1 MLVYED
7 NFGFWNISEPEE
19 RAFFDFVRRQSVL
32 TACERCERPV
42 RLIPPKALCASCVS
56 ALEYGAPASMKEYG
70 SQETLLDFAAR
81 REGRF
86 LPEFGSFVRGEAIAK
101 MSELR
106 RKGVRR
112 SDLKIIASDPDL
124 AAITKDVEALNDA

>member
-1 MLVYED
+1 MAVRKR
-7 NFGFWNISEPEE
+7 FW
-19 RAFFDFVRRQSVL
+19 
-32 TACERCERPV
+32 
-42 RLIPPKALCASCVS
+42 
-56 ALEYGAPASMKEYG
+56 
-70 SQETLLDFAAR
+70 TLLVR

-106 RKGVRR
+106 LKGIRR

-124 AAITKDVEALNDA
+124 AAIKKDVEALNDA

>member
-1 MLVYED
+1 MAVR
-7 NFGFWNISEPEE
+7 NRFW
-19 RAFFDFVRRQSVL
+19 
-32 TACERCERPV
+32 
-42 RLIPPKALCASCVS
+42 
-56 ALEYGAPASMKEYG
+56 
-70 SQETLLDFAAR
+70 TLLVR

-112 SDLKIIASDPDL
+112 IDLKIIASDPDL
-124 AAITKDVEALNDA
+124 AAITKVNHAGMPHETP

>member
-7 NFGFWNISEPEE
+7 NFGFLNISEPEE

-70 SQETLLDFAAR
+70 TQKRFWTLLTNDGERQPRDLWPSPVAWRA
-81 REGRF
+81 EGKALR
-86 LPEFGSFVRGEAIAK
+86 V
-101 MSELR
+101 R
-106 RKGVRR
+106 RKTRV
-112 SDLKIIASDPDL
+112 L
-124 AAITKDVEALNDA
+124 TCH

>member
-1 MLVYED
+1 MCLLRLSARIWRADFDERNMAVRKR
-7 NFGFWNISEPEE
+7 FW
-19 RAFFDFVRRQSVL
+19 
-32 TACERCERPV
+32 
-42 RLIPPKALCASCVS
+42 
-56 ALEYGAPASMKEYG
+56 
-70 SQETLLDFAAR
+70 TLLIR

-106 RKGVRR
+106 LKGVRR

-124 AAITKDVEALNDA
+124 AAIEKDVEALNEA

>member
-1 MLVYED
+1 MAVRKR
-7 NFGFWNISEPEE
+7 FW
-19 RAFFDFVRRQSVL
+19 
-32 TACERCERPV
+32 
-42 RLIPPKALCASCVS
+42 
-56 ALEYGAPASMKEYG
+56 
-70 SQETLLDFAAR
+70 TLLAR

-86 LPEFGSFVRGEAIAK
+86 LPGFGSFVRGEAIAK

-112 SDLKIIASDPDL
+112 IDLKIIGSDPDL

>member
-1 MLVYED
+1 MAVRKR
-7 NFGFWNISEPEE
+7 FW
-19 RAFFDFVRRQSVL
+19 
-32 TACERCERPV
+32 
-42 RLIPPKALCASCVS
+42 
-56 ALEYGAPASMKEYG
+56 
-70 SQETLLDFAAR
+70 TLLIR

-86 LPEFGSFVRGEAIAK
+86 LPEFGSFVRGDVIVK
-101 MSELR
+101 MSEFR

>member
-1 MLVYED
+1 LRLLCFRARIWRAGFDEGIVKNRFWILLV
-7 NFGFWNISEPEE
+7 
-19 RAFFDFVRRQSVL
+19 
-32 TACERCERPV
+32 
-42 RLIPPKALCASCVS
+42 
-56 ALEYGAPASMKEYG
+56 
-70 SQETLLDFAAR
+70 R

-101 MSELR
+101 MGELR

-112 SDLKIIASDPDL
+112 IDLKIIASDPDL

>member
-1 MLVYED
+1 MAVR
-7 NFGFWNISEPEE
+7 NRFW
-19 RAFFDFVRRQSVL
+19 
-32 TACERCERPV
+32 
-42 RLIPPKALCASCVS
+42 
-56 ALEYGAPASMKEYG
+56 
-70 SQETLLDFAAR
+70 TLLVC

-112 SDLKIIASDPDL
+112 IDLKIIASDPNL

>member
-1 MLVYED
+1 MAVR
-7 NFGFWNISEPEE
+7 NRFW
-19 RAFFDFVRRQSVL
+19 
-32 TACERCERPV
+32 
-42 RLIPPKALCASCVS
+42 
-56 ALEYGAPASMKEYG
+56 
-70 SQETLLDFAAR
+70 TLLVR

-106 RKGVRR
+106 LKGIRR

-124 AAITKDVEALNDA
+124 AAIKKDVEALNDA

>member
-1 MLVYED
+1 MAARKR
-7 NFGFWNISEPEE
+7 FW
-19 RAFFDFVRRQSVL
+19 
-32 TACERCERPV
+32 
-42 RLIPPKALCASCVS
+42 
-56 ALEYGAPASMKEYG
+56 
-70 SQETLLDFAAR
+70 TLLIR

-106 RKGVRR
+106 LRGVRR

-124 AAITKDVEALNDA
+124 AAIEKDVEALNDA